1 MFEQALLQDLKE
13 LSKEQTKEIIE
24 YLSKESLKELRQKQ
38 NITECQIKL
47 YFRQKNILALNNLY
61 IMKDYLTYAISLKE
75 FGHY

>member
-47 YFRQKNILALNNLY
+47 AFSQKNILALNNLY
-61 IMKDYLTYAISLKE
+61 IMQDYLTYAISLKE